1 MSWRS
6 RIRRE
11 MEKKMNAPVNR
22 SFIKHSIVGP
32 VVMQSYAQTNYQQQA
47 AIFLPAT
54 QQPPIRHAT
63 RTMWSKE
70 ELNQYYTELQKKGYR
85 INARVRTNWGKLAKI
100 KGYKQPDEAYTFAY
114 SDAPNCI
121 LLEFEEKT
129 IAAQNPYLL
138 YNENELTLIEE

>member
-1 MSWRS
+1 MP
-6 RIRRE
+6 
-11 MEKKMNAPVNR
+11 AVNR
-22 SFIKHSIVGP
+22 NFITHKIVGP
-32 VVMQSYAQTNYQQQA
+32 VVVPDYSTYQYQQHQQA
-47 AIFLPAT
+47 AIFLPSSRDIPGT
-54 QQPPIRHAT
+54 RRAT

-70 ELNQYYTELQKKGYR
+70 DLNNYYTELQKNGYR

-100 KGYKQPDEAYTFAY
+100 RGYKQPDETYTFAY

>member
-1 MSWRS
+1 
-6 RIRRE
+6 
-11 MEKKMNAPVNR
+11 MNAPVNR
-22 SFIKHSIVGP
+22 SFIKHSIAGP

-54 QQPPIRHAT
+54 QQPPARRAT

-70 ELNQYYTELQKKGYR
+70 ELNQYYTELQKIGYR

-100 KGYKQPDEAYTFAY
+100 KGYKQPDETYTFAY